1 MMNKGKRKFSS
12 ALMASVMAFTVL
24 AGCCIEMPTKTTV
37 FADTETPETTE
48 SSYYTDFDTSLE
60 AYEAGDKLNKEIVS
74 EGITLLKNES
84 SLPLKQGA
92 KISVFGK
99 RSVDLRYGG
108 AGSGAGA
115 SGEKTTLEESLE
127 HAGFSVNPTLTAFY
141 KDSSKSGKSGGSCS
155 TYGVY
160 AGVSGGLSE
169 TPVSSIESNVDKN
182 TYSEY
187 GDAAIIV
194 ISRSGAE
201 GGDVAKGMSTGF
213 NSEGKLNGTK
223 VAGARNYDDH
233 YLQLDQNETDLIKYV
248 GDNFEN
254 VIVLFNTGSQMEVG
268 FLDDVNHYAYHKNIK
283 GALWIGYP
291 GNGSGLDALGEIL
304 AGTVNPSGHTV
315 DTYARDFKLDPTWS
329 NMPIYTNNLF
339 KYSNFTSRSFVNYT
353 EGIYSGY
360 RYYETRGYT
369 EGDGAFTGEIHG
381 TTTTEWENWYR
392 ANVVYPFGY
401 GLSYTDFE
409 WELVESSLEEN
420 AVLPKDGT
428 ISLKVRVTNTGDVA
442 GKDVVQLYYT
452 APYTAGGIEKAYV
465 ALGDYVKTD
474 LLQPE
479 ESQVVT
485 LEISAE
491 DMASYDYS
499 DANNNGFKGYEL
511 EAGEY
516 SLKISRN
523 AHESVIEKK
532 YSVTD
537 GYRYTESANEEY
549 PVENRFEDAEIADTV
564 YLSRSDWEG
573 TWPHEPTS
581 EDRIASQEVIDT
593 VNATSDNT
601 KIIENDTEDKPYY
614 SDTMPTTGA
623 KNGIVLSDLYGL
635 DYDDPKWDLFLDQME
650 VGSRST
656 VGSMIH
662 MIWNSGWLTTGS
674 TELGIPN
681 FRHEDGPS
689 GIMGRY
695 TNGGN
700 YTNFASETTTAS
712 TWNKDLAYKKGLI
725 IGNQG
730 LFGNGKEQVNAL
742 YAPACNIHR
751 SPFSG
756 RNFEYFSEDA
766 LLSGEMAGNIVKG
779 CNEKGM
785 VTFIKHFAVNDQESN
800 RDYLLTW
807 ANEQTIR
814 EIYLKPF
821 QICVEKYN
829 SHGIMSALNSLGA
842 TWTGGNYTLLTEVLR
857 GEWGFDGVIITDYSP
872 NRLQLNSNQC
882 IRAGG
887 DLILNTTGS
896 KQNPTGE
903 TMPTSVANMRRAV
916 HNVCYTI
923 VNYTAFQRK
932 TINVLGAYNGSTL
945 EPAVD
950 SMEYECSLA
959 SISLNNGDDS
969 SKITYRL
976 KGGSEL
982 PEGLTLSEDGM
993 LTGTAKA
1000 QAEAAVFTVVAEYG
1014 AIAKKEATFTLPIVD
1029 KQKSVIYIR
1038 EEDSVAGSV
1047 ADGINAKIDWA
1058 YTMDGKKHTITY
1070 RLDDDS
1076 VLPEGLELTS
1086 DGVIKGNTSTAFSD
1100 YEIKV
1105 IAESEGMLPMTIRLK
1120 LSMYNDF
1127 AFRTDELSAGYFGTQ
1142 YEADLTTVYDR
1153 HLQYSLR
1160 LGDKLPQGLAL
1171 SKEGRI
1177 VGVPQETGRYTFT
1190 VIASGENYETTE
1202 KTFTLLIGIK
1212 YSDFELETATVSS
1225 QYSAYVN
1232 FAQGATDT
1240 VYTLTAGELP
1250 KGLTLSKDGILE
1262 GTPVEAG
1269 VYSFTI
1275 TARSGETSDTISLK
1289 LYVEEAED
1297 NSNSELIALACVG
1310 IAALVF
1316 VVALVIICEMH
1327 YHYGKKIARLEKK
1340 INKHNKK

>member
-1 MMNKGKRKFSS
+1 MMNKSKRKFSS
-12 ALMASVMAFTVL
+12 ALIASAMAFTVF
-24 AGCCIEMPTKTTV
+24 AGCLFTTPKKTA
-37 FADTETPETTE
+37 FADAETSEATE
-48 SSYYTDFDTSLE
+48 SSYYTDFDTSLD
-60 AYEAGDKLNKEIVS
+60 AYEAGDKLNKEILS
-74 EGITLLKNES
+74 EGITLLKNDN

-108 AGSGAGA
+108 AGSGSGA
-115 SGEKTTLEESLE
+115 SGAKTSLKAALE
-127 HAGFSVNPTLTAFY
+127 HSGFSVNPALTEFY
-141 KDSSKSGKSGGSCS
+141 SDSSKSGTSGGNCS

-160 AGVSGGLSE
+160 AGVSGGLKE
-169 TPVSSIESNVDKN
+169 TEVSKIEANVDQS
-182 TYSEY
+182 TYQEY

-194 ISRSGAE
+194 FSRSGAE

-248 GDNFEN
+248 GDRFDN

-268 FLDDVNHYAYHKNIK
+268 FLDDENHYAYHKNLK

-291 GNGSGLDALGEIL
+291 GNGSGIDALGEIL
-304 AGTVNPSGHTV
+304 AGKVNPSGHTV

-329 NMPIYTNNLF
+329 NMAIYTSKLFTYTNL
-339 KYSNFTSRSFVNYT
+339 NRSFVNYS

-369 EGDGAFTGEIHG
+369 EGDKAFTGEIHG
-381 TTTTEWENWYR
+381 TTTQEWDNWYR

-401 GLSYTDFE
+401 GLSYTTFK
-409 WELVESSLEEN
+409 WEFVESSIEEGG
-420 AVLPKDGT
+420 ALPKDGT
-428 ISLKVRVTNTGDVA
+428 VSIKVRVTNTGDVA
-442 GKDVVQLYYT
+442 GKDVLQLYYT
-452 APYTAGGIEKAYV
+452 APYTSGGIEKSYV
-465 ALGDYVKTD
+465 TLGDYAKTD

-485 LEISAE
+485 LKISAK
-491 DMASYDYS
+491 DMASYDYA
-499 DANNNGFKGYEL
+499 DANKNGFMGYEL

-523 AHESVIEKK
+523 AHEAVIEKK
-532 YSVTD
+532 YVVAE

-549 PVENRFEDAEIADTV
+549 PVENRFEDAAIADTV

-573 TWPHEPTS
+573 TWPHEPTDA
-581 EDRIASQEVIDT
+581 DRIASQEVIDT

-614 SDTMPTTGA
+614 SNTLPTTGA

-650 VGSRST
+650 VGNRTT
-656 VGSMIH
+656 VGTMIH
-662 MIWNSGWLTTGS
+662 LIWNSGWLTTGS
-674 TELGIPN
+674 TALGIPN

-700 YTNFASETTTAS
+700 YTAFASETTTAS

-730 LFGNGKEQVNAL
+730 LFGNGTEQVNAL

-785 VTFIKHFAVNDQESN
+785 VTFIKHFALNDQESK

-842 TWTGGNYTLLTEVLR
+842 TWTGGNYALLTEVLR
-857 GEWGFDGVIITDYSP
+857 GEWGFEGVIITDYTP
-872 NRLQLNSNQC
+872 NRLQLNSNQA

-896 KQNPTGE
+896 RQSPTGE
-903 TMPTSVANMRRAV
+903 TTPISVTNMRRAV
-916 HNVCYTI
+916 HNLCYTI

-932 TINVLGAYNGSTL
+932 ASNVLGSYNGVTL
-945 EPAVD
+945 DPAVD
-950 SMEYECSLA
+950 SIRYEASLA
-959 SISLNNGDDS
+959 SVSLKNGDDL
-969 SKITYRL
+969 SKVTYRL
-976 KGGSEL
+976 KEGSKL

-993 LTGTAKA
+993 LTGTPQA

-1014 AIAKKEATFTLPIVD
+1014 AMATTEATFTLPIVD
-1029 KQKSVIYIR
+1029 TQKSVIYLR
-1038 EEDSVAGSV
+1038 EADSVAGSV

-1086 DGVIKGNTSTAFSD
+1086 DGVIKGNSNTPFTD

-1105 IAESEGMLPMTIRLK
+1105 IAESEGMLPMMIRVK
-1120 LSMYNDF
+1120 LNMYNDF
-1127 AFRTDELSAGYFGTQ
+1127 AFRTDELSAGYFGKQ
-1142 YEADLTTVYDR
+1142 YETALTSVYDR

-1160 LGDKLPQGLAL
+1160 AGDKLPQGL
-1171 SKEGRI
+1171 SISQEGRL
-1177 VGVPQETGRYTFT
+1177 VGVPMETGRYTFT
-1190 VIASGENYETTE
+1190 VIASGENYETVE

-1212 YSDFELETATVSS
+1212 YSDFELETAKVGSK
-1225 QYSAYVN
+1225 YSAYTN
-1232 FAQGATDT
+1232 FAQGATDI

-1250 KGLTLSKDGILE
+1250 KGLTLSKDGVLE
-1262 GTPVEAG
+1262 GTPTEAG

-1275 TARSGETSDTISLK
+1275 TARSGETSDTIDLK
-1289 LYVEEAED
+1289 LYVEAVEKAD
-1297 NSNSELIALACVG
+1297 NN
-1310 IAALVF
+1310 VF
-1316 VVALVIICEMH
+1316 VVVLCASITVLVCVAAVVAIFLMRRQN
-1327 YHYGKKIARLEKK
+1327 GK
-1340 INKHNKK
+1340 NKSESAVCNAKEE